1 MKIQTGRGKII
12 AAAAGVVIIVS
23 VICFFMLSKESRAE
37 AYRSIRIVELDGT
50 VTIERESI
58 GSLAAAVNMNLMSGD
73 RVSTEEGAY
82 IVLRLDGD
90 KYVMLGEKG
99 AMEVVAEGNESAG
112 RTSIHL
118 AAGSVLSDIRNPLG
132 EDAAFDVVTP
142 NATMSVR
149 GTVFEVRRR
158 EDEGEE
164 EISVLVYE
172 GKVAVAPSGMES
184 LVCKAGE
191 YTKFTDEETPR
202 FLIERESI
210 TQELLDEQ
218 MLRRLRQIEAEGR
231 EIHLGIAGTPEPE
244 AVVSAIVQNHNDS
257 GENNEQNSEED
268 KKLEDSMNLL
278 PVQSMAP
285 VLNADPAEQPLPSA
299 ESVPGAE
306 SAEEPDADSEP
317 TEEPNLEQKP
327 TEEPNPEPQPT
338 EKPDLE
344 QEPTE
349 EPNPEPQP
357 TEEPDLEQEPTE
369 EPDLEPQPTEEPD
382 LEQEPTEE
390 PNPEPQPTEEPS
402 PEPQPT
408 EEPDLEPQPT
418 EEPNPEPQPT
428 DEPDLE
434 PQPTEEPNPEPQPTE
449 EPSPEPQ
456 PTEEP
461 SPEPQP
467 TEEPDLEPQPTEEPS
482 PEPEPTE
489 EPSPEPQPTEEPS
502 PEPQPTEEPS
512 PEPPATE
519 EPSPE
524 PPATEKPSPEPGP
537 SSAPDEKEKR
547 TVTYCLPY
555 VALSYNKD
563 GSTYSEIKEITAY
576 SYGTCE
582 VAEGEKLVRDWPPDI
597 LSTPLGS
604 EPGKDDF
611 TCVGWCTEEDGEWD
625 FEKDAVRQDMT
636 LYPIWVDGE
645 GRKYYPVIYEAPET
659 GFCICNSVM
668 IGSEGYE
675 SSGNMGFSEP
685 VREGYV
691 LAGWKNIS
699 QSGSLLT
706 RFQAVWEK
714 QGEE

>member
-357 TEEPDLEQEPTE
+357 TEEPDLE
-369 EPDLEPQPTEEPD
+369 
-382 LEQEPTEE
+382 
-390 PNPEPQPTEEPS
+390 
-402 PEPQPT
+402 
-408 EEPDLEPQPT
+408 PQPT
-418 EEPNPEPQPT
+418 EEPN
-428 DEPDLE
+428 LE
-434 PQPTEEPNPEPQPTE
+434 PEPTE

-461 SPEPQP
+461 SPEPEP
-467 TEEPDLEPQPTEEPS
+467 TEEPSPEPQPTEEPS

-502 PEPQPTEEPS
+502 PEPQP
-512 PEPPATE
+512 TE

>member
-344 QEPTE
+344 QKPTE

-357 TEEPDLEQEPTE
+357 TEK
-369 EPDLEPQPTEEPD
+369 PD

-390 PNPEPQPTEEPS
+390 PNPEPQPTEEP
-402 PEPQPT
+402 
-408 EEPDLEPQPT
+408 DLEPQPT
-418 EEPNPEPQPT
+418 EEPS
-428 DEPDLE
+428 
-434 PQPTEEPNPEPQPTE
+434 PEPQPTE

-467 TEEPDLEPQPTEEPS
+467 TEEPSPEPQPTEEPS
-482 PEPEPTE
+482 PEPQPTE
-489 EPSPEPQPTEEPS
+489 EPSPQPTEEPS

-519 EPSPE
+519 E
-524 PPATEKPSPEPGP
+524 PSPEPGP

>member
-344 QEPTE
+344 QKPTE

-357 TEEPDLEQEPTE
+357 TEEPDL
-369 EPDLEPQPTEEPD
+369 
-382 LEQEPTEE
+382 
-390 PNPEPQPTEEPS
+390 EPQPTEEPS

-428 DEPDLE
+428 EEPDLE
-434 PQPTEEPNPEPQPTE
+434 QEPSPEPTEEPN
-449 EPSPEPQ
+449 
-456 PTEEP
+456 
-461 SPEPQP
+461 PEPQP
-467 TEEPDLEPQPTEEPS
+467 TEEPDLEPQPTEEPR

-502 PEPQPTEEPS
+502 PEPQP
-512 PEPPATE
+512 TE

>member
-306 SAEEPDADSEP
+306 SAEEPD
-317 TEEPNLEQKP
+317 
-327 TEEPNPEPQPT
+327 
-338 EKPDLE
+338 
-344 QEPTE
+344 
-349 EPNPEPQP
+349 
-357 TEEPDLEQEPTE
+357 
-369 EPDLEPQPTEEPD
+369 
-382 LEQEPTEE
+382 
-390 PNPEPQPTEEPS
+390 
-402 PEPQPT
+402 
-408 EEPDLEPQPT
+408 
-418 EEPNPEPQPT
+418 
-428 DEPDLE
+428 
-434 PQPTEEPNPEPQPTE
+434 
-449 EPSPEPQ
+449 
-456 PTEEP
+456 
-461 SPEPQP
+461 
-467 TEEPDLEPQPTEEPS
+467 
-482 PEPEPTE
+482 
-489 EPSPEPQPTEEPS
+489 
-502 PEPQPTEEPS
+502 
-512 PEPPATE
+512 
-519 EPSPE
+519 
-524 PPATEKPSPEPGP
+524 
-537 SSAPDEKEKR
+537 
-547 TVTYCLPY
+547 
-555 VALSYNKD
+555 
-563 GSTYSEIKEITAY
+563 EI
-576 SYGTCE
+576 
-582 VAEGEKLVRDWPPDI
+582 
-597 LSTPLGS
+597 
-604 EPGKDDF
+604 
-611 TCVGWCTEEDGEWD
+611 
-625 FEKDAVRQDMT
+625 
-636 LYPIWVDGE
+636 
-645 GRKYYPVIYEAPET
+645 GRAHV
-659 GFCICNSVM
+659 
-668 IGSEGYE
+668 
-675 SSGNMGFSEP
+675 
-685 VREGYV
+685 
-691 LAGWKNIS
+691 
-699 QSGSLLT
+699 
-706 RFQAVWEK
+706 
-714 QGEE
+714 

>member
-357 TEEPDLEQEPTE
+357 TEEPDLE
-369 EPDLEPQPTEEPD
+369 
-382 LEQEPTEE
+382 
-390 PNPEPQPTEEPS
+390 PQPTEEPS
-402 PEPQPT
+402 
-408 EEPDLEPQPT
+408 
-418 EEPNPEPQPT
+418 
-428 DEPDLE
+428 
-434 PQPTEEPNPEPQPTE
+434 PEPQPTE

-467 TEEPDLEPQPTEEPS
+467 TEEPSPEPQPTEEPS
-482 PEPEPTE
+482 PEPQPTE
-489 EPSPEPQPTEEPS
+489 EPSPQPTEEPS

-519 EPSPE
+519 E
-524 PPATEKPSPEPGP
+524 PSPEPGP

>member
-357 TEEPDLEQEPTE
+357 TEEPDLE
-369 EPDLEPQPTEEPD
+369 
-382 LEQEPTEE
+382 
-390 PNPEPQPTEEPS
+390 PQPTEEPS
-402 PEPQPT
+402 
-408 EEPDLEPQPT
+408 
-418 EEPNPEPQPT
+418 
-428 DEPDLE
+428 
-434 PQPTEEPNPEPQPTE
+434 PEPQPTE

-467 TEEPDLEPQPTEEPS
+467 TEEPS
-482 PEPEPTE
+482 
-489 EPSPEPQPTEEPS
+489 PQPTEEPS

-519 EPSPE
+519 E
-524 PPATEKPSPEPGP
+524 PSPEPGP

>member
-344 QEPTE
+344 QKPTE
-349 EPNPEPQP
+349 EPN
-357 TEEPDLEQEPTE
+357 
-369 EPDLEPQPTEEPD
+369 
-382 LEQEPTEE
+382 
-390 PNPEPQPTEEPS
+390 

-418 EEPNPEPQPT
+418 EEPR
-428 DEPDLE
+428 
-434 PQPTEEPNPEPQPTE
+434 
-449 EPSPEPQ
+449 
-456 PTEEP
+456 
-461 SPEPQP
+461 
-467 TEEPDLEPQPTEEPS
+467 

-502 PEPQPTEEPS
+502 PEPQP
-512 PEPPATE
+512 TE

>member
-202 FLIERESI
+202 FLIEREII

-317 TEEPNLEQKP
+317 TEEPDLEQK
-327 TEEPNPEPQPT
+327 
-338 EKPDLE
+338 
-344 QEPTE
+344 PTE

-357 TEEPDLEQEPTE
+357 TEEPDLEQEP
-369 EPDLEPQPTEEPD
+369 
-382 LEQEPTEE
+382 
-390 PNPEPQPTEEPS
+390 S
-402 PEPQPT
+402 
-408 EEPDLEPQPT
+408 
-418 EEPNPEPQPT
+418 
-428 DEPDLE
+428 
-434 PQPTEEPNPEPQPTE
+434 
-449 EPSPEPQ
+449 
-456 PTEEP
+456 
-461 SPEPQP
+461 
-467 TEEPDLEPQPTEEPS
+467 
-482 PEPEPTE
+482 
-489 EPSPEPQPTEEPS
+489 
-502 PEPQPTEEPS
+502 
-512 PEPPATE
+512 PPATE
-519 EPSPE
+519 E
-524 PPATEKPSPEPGP
+524 PSPEPGP

-645 GRKYYPVIYEAPET
+645 GQKYYPVIYEAPET